1 MRVPILIALFISLI
15 VTGCKIDA
23 PLPKN
28 AVILHQNIFVDEI
41 EQGTPQTIQL
51 PNGTGVTWKMPKALH
66 DGQLLKVR
74 DVEGEPPYYIKVK
87 IIKRDPPTKT
97 TDKK

>member
-1 MRVPILIALFISLI
+1 MKASILIALFVSLI
-15 VTGCKIDA
+15 LTGCKVDA

-28 AVILHQNIFVDEI
+28 AVILHQNIYVDEI

-51 PNGTGVTWKMPKALH
+51 ANGTGVTWKMPKTLY

-87 IIKRDPPTKT
+87 IIKREPAIKT

>member
-1 MRVPILIALFISLI
+1 MRVSILIALFVFLS
-15 VTGCKIDA
+15 VTGCQIDA

-28 AVILHQNIFVDEI
+28 AVILHQQIYIDEI

-51 PNGTGVTWKMPKALH
+51 PNGTGVTWKMPKKLH

-74 DVEGEPPYYIKVK
+74 DVEGEPPYYIKVT
-87 IIKRDPPTKT
+87 IIKRDPTTQT